1 MEELI
6 SVIVPIYKV
15 EAYLERCIGS
25 IVNQT
30 YKNLEIILVDDGSP
44 DSCPDICDAWKEK
57 DDRIK
62 VIHKK
67 NGGLSDARNAGMQIM
82 AGTYI
87 SYIDSDDWVA
97 NDMYE
102 KMMYV
107 IKKNDADICE
117 CQFEKTAG
125 IVKSN
130 KEQQTDK
137 VTILKKEEA
146 LKAVVEEKINPVVWN
161 KIYKREI
168 VDQLYF
174 EKGKYNEDEFW
185 TYQAVERAEKIVQIE
200 DVGYYYFFREDSII
214 NETYNIRRLDA
225 LEARYQRMKYLEK
238 YPEIYGVA
246 KRQLV
251 FNCIYHY
258 QKGLRFLSGSD
269 LKTLKSKVKAIYKDI
284 SIDKNDIKEYT
295 KKEKIWFSIS
305 KISLDLVCRIRNKFG
320 YGVE

>member
-1 MEELI
+1 
-6 SVIVPIYKV
+6 
-15 EAYLERCIGS
+15 
-25 IVNQT
+25 
-30 YKNLEIILVDDGSP
+30 
-44 DSCPDICDAWKEK
+44 
-57 DDRIK
+57 
-62 VIHKK
+62 
-67 NGGLSDARNAGMQIM
+67 
-82 AGTYI
+82 
-87 SYIDSDDWVA
+87 
-97 NDMYE
+97 MYA
-102 KMMYV
+102 

-130 KEQQTDK
+130 KEQKTDK

-185 TYQAVERAEKIVQIE
+185 TYQVVEKAEKIVQIE

-214 NETYNIRRLDA
+214 NETYSIRRLDA

-238 YPEIYGVA
+238 YPEIYGIA

-251 FNCIYHY
+251 FNCMYHY
-258 QKGLRFLSGSD
+258 QKGLRFLSDSD
-269 LKTLKSKVKAIYKDI
+269 LKTLKLKVKAIYKDI
-284 SIDKNDIKEYT
+284 PIDKNDIKEYT

>member
-102 KMMYV
+102 KMMYA

-214 NETYNIRRLDA
+214 NETY
-225 LEARYQRMKYLEK
+225 LEK

-251 FNCIYHY
+251 FNCMYHY

-269 LKTLKSKVKAIYKDI
+269 LKKLKSKVKAIYKDI

>member
-30 YKNLEIILVDDGSP
+30 YQNLEIILVDDGSP

-102 KMMYV
+102 KMMYA

-137 VTILKKEEA
+137 VTNLKRKEES
-146 LKAVVEEKINPVVWN
+146 N
-161 KIYKREI
+161 
-168 VDQLYF
+168 
-174 EKGKYNEDEFW
+174 
-185 TYQAVERAEKIVQIE
+185 
-200 DVGYYYFFREDSII
+200 
-214 NETYNIRRLDA
+214 
-225 LEARYQRMKYLEK
+225 
-238 YPEIYGVA
+238 
-246 KRQLV
+246 
-251 FNCIYHY
+251 
-258 QKGLRFLSGSD
+258 
-269 LKTLKSKVKAIYKDI
+269 
-284 SIDKNDIKEYT
+284 
-295 KKEKIWFSIS
+295 
-305 KISLDLVCRIRNKFG
+305 
-320 YGVE
+320 